1 MCASGCTA
9 LRPAGRREQILQR
22 WNEVEVQGPDNP
34 TAETL
39 QLDPQGA
46 HQNLFMD
53 RLSERDGRTRL
64 DLGDTVSEASLDTAR
79 CELEQ

>member
-1 MCASGCTA
+1 MRKRLHG
-9 LRPAGRREQILQR
+9 LEAGRKAGADPTT
-22 WNEVEVQGPDNP
+22 VERGGGASPDNP

-39 QLDPQGA
+39 QLDPQGP